1 MSLRT
6 HLSRS
11 GAYSYEPCH
20 PLIDVDMAR
29 WLWSFFSIPKISGEM
44 MEEHHRNEALC
55 KVLDSEGTNAAS
67 ADTSVE
73 PSTNPTAALEEEHL
87 LRLRAEA
94 DALDKA
100 QRLQVAQEQLAE
112 YAVEKSQTA
121 AGILQHAEAVEQA
134 LQLLTS
140 SSSQAM
146 PVDLLQQVQ
155 LLKQKLAEA
164 AVEAQAFSEQ
174 QQADVERLKRS
185 SHQAQLM
192 DVDGDIEHKR
202 ARDSVGNGLEDSSDD
217 QEEQEQ
223 EPSSSTEAS
232 TDAEQDA
239 AAAAA
244 APVSADFVAARSK
257 PGNSASSVSVSNG
270 VRQQGPGFRERC
282 KYIPLRLE
290 LKERRLLRLLE
301 AALNVSEYTDKVD
314 ILAWRSKTSRVHAQ
328 IKDFCA
334 ILSGLVVAQD
344 YKRGQQLVA
353 DRDFDQNSDFFQD
366 VFEIGRR
373 YKIMNPEKMRSEFG
387 KLMYMLMDS
396 ADMTVQDLLGFS
408 CVRPLNT
415 VASFLEER
423 GRLEMLDDPL
433 MEIATAEIV
442 AGDRPRMAVQRDIKV
457 KERAREQ
464 LAKKYR
470 HSQLSEEEILW
481 AIYSISDNNSYLLFN
496 RDPIDRMLQYFISTF
511 RPDAIEDPYSLAITG
526 GRGGARLTH
535 SHERQYHYVLQSL
548 TLWREI
554 SNDMFKLWYL
564 AEEDMLREG
573 ASYRL
578 CDTGQGL
585 NRVQSAPRLSRAMHG
600 ILGRCQAQIGSW
612 VGSSVMHLGDHG
624 IPIVLFFLH
633 VYTQV
638 SLGPEIDCFCNSFI
652 WIVKHL

>member
-496 RDPIDRMLQYFISTF
+496 R
-511 RPDAIEDPYSLAITG
+511 
-526 GRGGARLTH
+526 
-535 SHERQYHYVLQSL
+535 
-548 TLWREI
+548 
-554 SNDMFKLWYL
+554 
-564 AEEDMLREG
+564 
-573 ASYRL
+573 
-578 CDTGQGL
+578 
-585 NRVQSAPRLSRAMHG
+585 
-600 ILGRCQAQIGSW
+600 
-612 VGSSVMHLGDHG
+612 
-624 IPIVLFFLH
+624 
-633 VYTQV
+633 
-638 SLGPEIDCFCNSFI
+638 
-652 WIVKHL
+652 